1 MNDPRRLLDEG
12 STGFESRL
20 LRAGR
25 KDAPAPHNRKRIAA
39 ALGVGSVFAAST
51 VATGASASGKT
62 WLGLA
67 TANAA
72 RLAAGV
78 TAGALAIYGGARVLA
93 PSADAPSTKPAVSD
107 SRLAPPPQPRE
118 LAAPDAPAP
127 AAAESA
133 EPAARRPA
141 PTTPADTLSEELAV
155 LDQARR
161 ALAQHD
167 HAAALARLDDY
178 ARRFPRRHLA
188 SEATVLRIETLVKSG
203 NTALAKKVG
212 KDFLARQPNS
222 PYGKRV
228 TSLIGDARATDAP
241 GQ

>member
-12 STGFESRL
+12 GTGFESKL

-25 KDAPAPHNRKRIAA
+25 TDAPAPHNRKRIAA

-51 VATGASASGKT
+51 VATGASATGKT

-67 TANAA
+67 TAGAV

-78 TAGALAIYGGARVLA
+78 TAGALAIYGGARVLTPEA
-93 PSADAPSTKPAVSD
+93 ATPSEKPAVTR
-107 SRLAPPPQPRE
+107 SRPAPAPSPKE
-118 LAAPDAPAP
+118 HAAPTAPAP
-127 AAAESA
+127 APAETA
-133 EPAARRPA
+133 ELAVRRPA
-141 PTTPADTLSEELAV
+141 PAAPADTLSEELAV

-161 ALAQHD
+161 ALAKRD
-167 HAAALARLDDY
+167 HAGALARLDEY
-178 ARRFPRRHLA
+178 ARRFPRRHLS

-203 NTALAKKVG
+203 DTAQATKLG
-212 KDFLARQPNS
+212 KDFLARQPNG
-222 PYGKRV
+222 PYAKRV
-228 TSLIGDARATDAP
+228 SSLIGDARATPAP

>member
-25 KDAPAPHNRKRIAA
+25 TDGPAPHNRKRIAA

-51 VATGASASGKT
+51 VATGASATGKT

-67 TANAA
+67 TAGAV

-78 TAGALAIYGGARVLA
+78 TAGALAIYGGVRALGPEAEA
-93 PSADAPSTKPAVSD
+93 PSKKPVVTLSRPAPVPQPGEHAAPSP
-107 SRLAPPPQPRE
+107 
-118 LAAPDAPAP
+118 PAP
-127 AAAESA
+127 AETAD
-133 EPAARRPA
+133 PALRRPA
-141 PTTPADTLSEELAV
+141 PATPPDTLSEELAV

-161 ALAQHD
+161 ALAKRD
-167 HAAALARLDDY
+167 HAGALARLDEY
-178 ARRFPRRHLA
+178 ARRFPRRHLS

-203 NTALAKKVG
+203 DAAQATRLG
-212 KDFLARQPNS
+212 KDFLARQPNG
-222 PYGKRV
+222 PYAKRV
-228 TSLIGDARATDAP
+228 SSLVADARATPAP
-241 GQ
+241 GE